1 MPQQNRYN
9 PRENITLTQ
18 SGLEKLLDYLPHPA
32 LLLDDE
38 LWVLGVNQQALQFSG
53 YTQSGKLVNKPI
65 ALLFPSLGKAR
76 NAPRALHDL
85 PKKAIYTILLTQDHK
100 RVPVVLQHFPL
111 GDQQSCCLV
120 TFESASKEAKQQGRH
135 NYHANMMRYLERLF
149 TIPEES
155 DPLEQIS
162 AACGEWLGSDCV
174 AIYLCE
180 TASPIFRKAAVWGDA
195 SIFPKEIPPVDLQHF
210 LEPSIWMTT
219 QPSSV
224 TILQQAARVAGHG
237 YLASAP
243 IGETGAWNGILV
255 AAGSTVLDEET
266 TLPILQMLSA
276 AAALHLRQR
285 IRHTNLETQL
295 NQATRRLAV
304 AEAMSDALAEGV
316 ILVSPQNKIQE
327 TNAAAE
333 YILGYAGHEIY
344 EQPIENVLIGT
355 DRLAPAIKLALQG
368 VPTPNLGKVRLH
380 RRDGSSFAARVQTAP
395 AQKDGESL
403 GVLVIFQDISEHEQ
417 AKIRTQQLEQRALLG
432 EVTAVFAH
440 EVRNP
445 INNISTGLQLMAIN
459 TPDEDTE
466 TQALIG
472 RLLGDCTRLTDLM
485 ESILAFSRTGNYKF
499 TPLNLENLLERL
511 LTRWRP
517 RLERL
522 NIKYHV
528 QVAPDTLPIRGDRRS
543 LEQVFT
549 NLISNAVRAMG
560 ESGGTLA
567 VKIGPY
573 YSPGGKAFT
582 QVDLSDT
589 GPGIPEEIRTRIFDP
604 FFTTDPNGTG
614 LGLSITK
621 QIITAHRGSI
631 YPTSF
636 PGGTVF
642 HVQIPALGATEEL
655 TL

>member
-1 MPQQNRYN
+1 MLPKKR
-9 PRENITLTQ
+9 PTPPENITLPQ
-18 SGLEKLLDYLPHPA
+18 SGIAALLESLPAPA
-32 LLLDDE
+32 LLLDRDLRILAANPQAVRCSGYAQE
-38 LWVLGVNQQALQFSG
+38 GDLLGVSAS
-53 YTQSGKLVNKPI
+53 V
-65 ALLFPSLGKAR
+65 LFPSLFNAR
-76 NAPRALHDL
+76 NAPRSLDKL
-85 PKKAIYTILLTQDHK
+85 PERVYTVLLTQAHR
-100 RVPVVLQHFPL
+100 RVPVTLQHRQL
-111 GDQQSCCLV
+111 GGEQGHFLV
-120 TFESASKEAKQQGRH
+120 TFQAAGRETNQQARQH
-135 NYHANMMRYLERLF
+135 HAELSRRFEQLF
-149 TIPEES
+149 AIPEDE
-155 DPLEQIS
+155 DPLEHIAQTCGTWLES
-162 AACGEWLGSDCV
+162 ACAV
-174 AIYLCE
+174 IYLAEADTPAFRRAATWGRAE
-180 TASPIFRKAAVWGDA
+180 T
-195 SIFPKEIPPVDLQHF
+195 FPAEIPPTDLQYL
-210 LEPSIWMTT
+210 LEAGLWASS
-219 QPSSV
+219 QPSAV
-224 TILQQAARVAGHG
+224 TILHQAARVAGFD

-243 IGETGAWNGILV
+243 IGESGAWNGVLV
-255 AAGSTVLDEET
+255 AAGSPIPERDTA
-266 TLPILQMLSA
+266 LPLLQMLTA
-276 AAALHLRQR
+276 AAGLHLRTR
-285 IRHTNLETQL
+285 VRSETLEKQVARL
-295 NQATRRLAV
+295 SRRAAV
-304 AEAMSDALAEGV
+304 ARAVQETISEGV
-316 ILVSPQNKIQE
+316 ILVSPQNEILE
-327 TNAAAE
+327 INTAAE
-333 YILGYAGHEIY
+333 YILGYAEHEIRR
-344 EQPIENVLIGT
+344 QPVENVLIGT
-355 DRLAPAIKLALQG
+355 DRLTPALKLALQG

-395 AQKDGESL
+395 AQQDGETL
-403 GVLVIFQDISEHEQ
+403 GALVIFQDISEHEQ

-459 TPDEDTE
+459 TPEEDAE
-466 TQALIG
+466 TQELIG

-522 NIKYHV
+522 NIQHHV
-528 QVAPDTLPIRGDRRS
+528 QVAPGTLPIRGDRRS

-560 ESGGTLA
+560 ENGGTLA
-567 VKIGPY
+567 VRIGPH

-582 QVDLSDT
+582 QVEISDT
-589 GPGIPEEIRTRIFDP
+589 GPGIPEEMRERIFDP

-621 QIITAHRGSI
+621 QIVTAHRGSI

-642 HVQIPALGATEEL
+642 HVQLPALGNTEEL